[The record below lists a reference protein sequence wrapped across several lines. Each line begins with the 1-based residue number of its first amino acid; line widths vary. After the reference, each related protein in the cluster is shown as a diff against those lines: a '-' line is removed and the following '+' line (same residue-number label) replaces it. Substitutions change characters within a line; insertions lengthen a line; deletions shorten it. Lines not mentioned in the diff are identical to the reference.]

1 MTSQAPRRVVRCT
14 IGADTYCIDNEWLDS
29 IHVIENLYPRKGQ
42 DGSIG
47 WIRRFDEKV
56 PVYRL
61 ADQLSRGVRPGKP
74 QGVILVIEKNNR
86 AWALLVDKVTAA
98 SQVVP
103 ERVFPMPA
111 MMGETAYSRFPW
123 VIVDGGELTL
133 NLAPDFVVPAEVAG
147 VEGDRPPIPAPPPVF
162 RNLPAPK
169 PAARAAAAAA
179 PAPAPANSPAPVA
192 APQATAAVPRQ
203 SPRQIVTFALS
214 HREKPP
220 YPIRFAVSAGQ
231 ALEIVNELPMIQ
243 VPEAPPFASALASWR
258 SLPVP
263 VVDLGSW
270 LGLPPSPYRPGA
282 RLLICR
288 AASGRGDNSLI
299 AIPGVEDIRKLD
311 LPIACT
317 PWSEGIQWNVSLA
330 LGVYL
335 AERGMLVVPDLD
347 AIIGFQAPAGPYR
360 M

>member
-1 MTSQAPRRVVRCT
+1 MNSAAPRRVVRCT
-14 IGADTYCIDNEWLDS
+14 IAGETYCIDNQWLDS

-61 ADQLSRGVRPGKP
+61 ADQLSRAPHPPKP
-74 QGVILVIEKNNR
+74 HGVILVIEKNQR
-86 AWALLVDKVTAA
+86 AWALLVDKVSAA
-98 SQVVP
+98 SEVAP
-103 ERVFPMPA
+103 ERVFPMPS
-111 MMGETAYSRFPW
+111 MMGETAHSRFPW

-133 NLAPDFVVPAEVAG
+133 NLAPDHVVPGEVSG
-147 VEGDRPPIPAPPPVF
+147 VSPGRILAPEVPAVF
-162 RNLPAPK
+162 RHLPAPARNQPPTQK
-169 PAARAAAAAA
+169 TAPAA
-179 PAPAPANSPAPVA
+179 
-192 APQATAAVPRQ
+192 PRQ
-203 SPRQIVTFALS
+203 SPRQIVTFALA
-214 HREKPP
+214 HTQRLP

-243 VPEAPPFASALASWR
+243 VPEAPHFASALASWR
-258 SLPVP
+258 ALPVP

-270 LGLPPSPYRPGA
+270 LGLPPAPYRPGA
-282 RLLICR
+282 RLLVCR
-288 AASGRGDNSLI
+288 AAGGRADNSLI

-317 PWSEGIQWNVSLA
+317 PWSEGITWNASLA
-330 LGVYL
+330 LGIYL

-347 AIIGFQAPAGPYR
+347 AIIGFHGPAGRYR

>member
-1 MTSQAPRRVVRCT
+1 MTSTQAPRRVVRCT
-14 IGADTYCIDNEWLDS
+14 IGAETYCIDNEWLDS

-61 ADQLSRGVRPGKP
+61 ADQLSRAARPGKP
-74 QGVILVIEKNNR
+74 QGVILVIEKNDR

-123 VIVDGGELTL
+123 VIVDSGELTL

-147 VEGDRPPIPAPPPVF
+147 VETGRPSPPSPPVF
-162 RNLPAPK
+162 RNVITPK
-169 PAARAAAAAA
+169 SATRAATGAAAA
-179 PAPAPANSPAPVA
+179 P

-203 SPRQIVTFALS
+203 TPRQIVTFALS

-258 SLPVP
+258 ALPVP

-288 AASGRGDNSLI
+288 AAGGRGDNSLI

>member
-1 MTSQAPRRVVRCT
+1 MTSSQAPRRVVRCT
-14 IGADTYCIDNEWLDS
+14 IGAETYCIDNEWLDS

-61 ADQLSRGVRPGKP
+61 ADQLSRAVRPGKP
-74 QGVILVIEKNNR
+74 QGVILVIEKNDR

-123 VIVDGGELTL
+123 VIVDSGELTL

-147 VEGDRPPIPAPPPVF
+147 VETGRTAPPAPPPVF
-162 RNLPAPK
+162 RNVITPK
-169 PAARAAAAAA
+169 SATRAATGAAAA
-179 PAPAPANSPAPVA
+179 PAP

-203 SPRQIVTFALS
+203 TPRQIVTFALS

-270 LGLPPSPYRPGA
+270 LGLPSSPYRPGA
-282 RLLICR
+282 RLLVCR
-288 AASGRGDNSLI
+288 AAGGRGDNSLI